1 MIQTQET
8 ERTKLDS
15 WMHSLEYLEKAGK
28 RLEIQSACSESDE
41 SKILAMTACRQDI
54 YFFFENFLWTVDPRE
69 GMEPNHFPF
78 ILFDY
83 QKDYIAWLL
92 ERIKAQEDGLVEKSR
107 DMGVTWVTMGVVYW
121 AWLFED
127 IFTGTIGSRKED
139 FVDDKTIKSLF
150 GIMDYFLI
158 TTPTWMLPPGFTL
171 NRHRSHM
178 RLYNPSNQNIL
189 MGESANK
196 NFGRGSRN
204 TIVIYDEFAF
214 WEYAEDAWL
223 AGGDATKTRIAI
235 STPCGDNKFKR
246 LRFSRKVPVKTLHWK
261 SHPFKDDAWYEKERA
276 RRTDEEVA
284 RELDISY
291 DMSVR
296 GRVYEEWMHVPF
308 QVFKYNEELPLF
320 CSWDFGGTD
329 DTAIIWWQIDFETG
343 KIYILD
349 CYWNHGKTIGFYVP
363 FITGKLTVEEEY
375 AYSKKDRAVIEAHK
389 DWKKAVHYGD
399 PAGRSR
405 NQVTN
410 TSVLQE
416 LKKYKIHV
424 LTNTK
429 ANEWEIRKTH
439 TKLLLRN
446 VVCNDNQRTQYLS
459 ECMKNAKYPEQRDGT
474 VISRKPIHD
483 WTSHFRT
490 AVEFFAVNYEHTG
503 RGTRTRDTIVGKAK
517 EVRRL
522 ASATY

>member
-15 WMHSLEYLEKAGK
+15 WMHSPEYLEKAGK

-196 NFGRGSRN
+196 NFGIN
-204 TIVIYDEFAF
+204 TA
-214 WEYAEDAWL
+214 A
-223 AGGDATKTRIAI
+223 
-235 STPCGDNKFKR
+235 
-246 LRFSRKVPVKTLHWK
+246 
-261 SHPFKDDAWYEKERA
+261 
-276 RRTDEEVA
+276 
-284 RELDISY
+284 
-291 DMSVR
+291 
-296 GRVYEEWMHVPF
+296 
-308 QVFKYNEELPLF
+308 
-320 CSWDFGGTD
+320 DFL
-329 DTAIIWWQIDFETG
+329 I
-343 KIYILD
+343 
-349 CYWNHGKTIGFYVP
+349 
-363 FITGKLTVEEEY
+363 
-375 AYSKKDRAVIEAHK
+375 
-389 DWKKAVHYGD
+389 
-399 PAGRSR
+399 
-405 NQVTN
+405 
-410 TSVLQE
+410 
-416 LKKYKIHV
+416 
-424 LTNTK
+424 
-429 ANEWEIRKTH
+429 
-439 TKLLLRN
+439 
-446 VVCNDNQRTQYLS
+446 
-459 ECMKNAKYPEQRDGT
+459 
-474 VISRKPIHD
+474 
-483 WTSHFRT
+483 
-490 AVEFFAVNYEHTG
+490 
-503 RGTRTRDTIVGKAK
+503 
-517 EVRRL
+517 
-522 ASATY
+522 